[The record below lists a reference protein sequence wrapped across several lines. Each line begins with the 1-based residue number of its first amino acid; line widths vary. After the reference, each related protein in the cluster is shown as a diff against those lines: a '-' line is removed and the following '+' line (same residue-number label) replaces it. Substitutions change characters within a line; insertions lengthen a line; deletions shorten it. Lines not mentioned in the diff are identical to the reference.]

1 MFQHILVAIDGSKIS
16 DNALKTAIEEARVWK
31 AQIHVVYV
39 VETGLFSSL
48 PMDNTWEIM
57 YSMLE
62 KEGKNALEAAK
73 EMADQTGVKMETS
86 MRQGHAGNEIL
97 KAIAELP
104 IDLVVM
110 GSHGKSEVDR
120 ILLGSVSLIHRIEL
134 SKNRHGGAT
143 IESMKVADFMTT
155 EVVSV
160 EIPGNRDDVL
170 KILKRTGISGVPV
183 LKEGKLVGIITRKDL
198 LRKADE
204 TQLGLLMT
212 RNPATVTPDTPAEEA
227 ARILIEKNVRRL
239 PVIEDEKLVGLLS
252 VADLVHAIAQM
263 RIKDEIKPYYVSQ
276 TFALWEETPLPLVG
290 RIMEISGFEAIPILD
305 AESKLQGII
314 SERDLIRHSSIE
326 DTVEVSDF
334 SNGTDDDEWTWES
347 IRDMHT
353 ISYGIS
359 KIQLPD
365 KAVKTAMVSN
375 VISVP
380 LNAEVSECA
389 LKMKRG
395 RVDQLPVVNGD
406 KKLVAMLFDR
416 DLIRAMCRSP
426 EQ

>member
-1 MFQHILVAIDGSKIS
+1 
-16 DNALKTAIEEARVWK
+16 
-31 AQIHVVYV
+31 
-39 VETGLFSSL
+39 
-48 PMDNTWEIM
+48 
-57 YSMLE
+57 
-62 KEGKNALEAAK
+62 
-73 EMADQTGVKMETS
+73 
-86 MRQGHAGNEIL
+86 
-97 KAIAELP
+97 
-104 IDLVVM
+104 
-110 GSHGKSEVDR
+110 
-120 ILLGSVSLIHRIEL
+120 
-134 SKNRHGGAT
+134 
-143 IESMKVADFMTT
+143 MKVEDFMTT

-183 LKEGKLVGIITRKDL
+183 LKDGRLVGIITRKDM

-212 RNPATVTPDTPAEEA
+212 PDPATVPPDATIQEA
-227 ARILIEKNVRRL
+227 ARAMIDHDVRRL
-239 PVIEDEKLVGLLS
+239 PVVDGENLVGLLS
-252 VADLVHAIAQM
+252 VADLIGAIAQL
-263 RIKDEIKPYYVSQ
+263 RIREEIKDRYISQ
-276 TFALWEETPLPLVG
+276 TYALWEETPLPLVA

-305 AESKLQGII
+305 SESRLLGII

-365 KAVKTAMVSN
+365 RPVKRAMISN

-380 LNAEVSECA
+380 MNAEVSECA

-416 DLIRAMCRSP
+416 DLIKALCSLTA
-426 EQ
+426 

>member
-1 MFQHILVAIDGSKIS
+1 M
-16 DNALKTAIEEARVWK
+16 T
-31 AQIHVVYV
+31 
-39 VETGLFSSL
+39 
-48 PMDNTWEIM
+48 
-57 YSMLE
+57 
-62 KEGKNALEAAK
+62 
-73 EMADQTGVKMETS
+73 
-86 MRQGHAGNEIL
+86 
-97 KAIAELP
+97 
-104 IDLVVM
+104 
-110 GSHGKSEVDR
+110 
-120 ILLGSVSLIHRIEL
+120 
-134 SKNRHGGAT
+134 
-143 IESMKVADFMTT
+143 VADYMTT
-155 EVVSV
+155 EVVRV

-198 LRKADE
+198 LMKSDE

-212 RNPATVTPDTPAEEA
+212 RDPVTVGPDTSIQEA
-227 ARILIEKNVRRL
+227 ARLLIEHNIRRL
-239 PVIEDEKLVGLLS
+239 PVVEGRELVGLIS
-252 VADLVHAIAQM
+252 VADLIHALAQM
-263 RIKDEIKPYYVSQ
+263 RIKEEIKGRYVSQ
-276 TFALWEETPLPLVG
+276 TYALWEETPLPLVA

-326 DTVEVSDF
+326 DMVEVSDF

-359 KIQLPD
+359 RIQLPERP
-365 KAVKTAMVSN
+365 VKSAMITN

-395 RVDQLPVVNGD
+395 RVDQLPVVNGE

-416 DLIRAMCRSP
+416 DLITAFCR
-426 EQ
+426 QALQ